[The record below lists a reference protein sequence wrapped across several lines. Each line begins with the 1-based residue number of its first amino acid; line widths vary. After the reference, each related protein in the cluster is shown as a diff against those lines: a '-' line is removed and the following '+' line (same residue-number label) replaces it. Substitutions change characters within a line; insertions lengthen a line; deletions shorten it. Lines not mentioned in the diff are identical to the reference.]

1 MKTFVVICFIL
12 QAVFLLSYAHQFFY
26 LVYSLFKRPEKTPPA
41 APRRYGVLIAA
52 RNEEKVIGD
61 LLDSLTRQDYPAEL
75 LHVFVVADNCTDQTA
90 AVARRAGATV
100 FERFNT
106 ARVGKGWALDF
117 LVSRID
123 IADYDGFFVFDAD
136 NLLEHDYIA
145 RMNEVFAQGHRII
158 TGYRN
163 SKNFSDNWISS
174 GSSLWFLH
182 DSRQLNGARM
192 SLGTSC
198 VVGGTG
204 FLVSSE
210 VLREN
215 GGWPYHLLTEDT
227 EFTIDMV
234 LRGERIAYCGDAVL
248 YDEQPVSFSQSWK
261 QRMRWCRG
269 YLQILDRYGKRI
281 FSGLFGKNG
290 FACYDVAMAFMPAI
304 IISILGFLVGAAQAV
319 CGVLILHAGVL
330 ALTSA
335 LILGVC
341 GMYFTLFFIGAMTL
355 LSERRRIRASLG
367 GRLRCLFTFPIFML
381 TYFPVAV
388 AAMFRDTGWA
398 PIEHTVRKSLAEVT
412 AVH

>member
-12 QAVFLLSYAHQFFY
+12 QAVFLLSYAHQFVY
-26 LVYSLFKRPEKTPPA
+26 LVYSLFKRPAKAPPA
-41 APRRYGVLIAA
+41 ASRRYGVLIAA
-52 RNEEKVIGD
+52 RNEENVIGD
-61 LLDSLTRQDYPAEL
+61 LLGCIAEQEYPRDMID
-75 LHVFVVADNCTDQTA
+75 VFVVADNCTDATA
-90 AVARRAGATV
+90 QVARRAGATV
-100 FERFNT
+100 FERFNSS
-106 ARVGKGWALDF
+106 RVGKGWALDF

-123 IADYDGFFVFDAD
+123 IADYEGFFVFDAD
-136 NLLEHDYIA
+136 NLLEKDYIA
-145 RMNEVFAQGHRII
+145 RMNEVFAQGHRIV

-174 GSSLWFLH
+174 GYSLWFLH

-248 YDEQPVSFSQSWK
+248 YDEQPTTLAQSWK

-269 YLQILDRYGKRI
+269 YLQILERYGKRI
-281 FSGLFGKNG
+281 FPALFGKNG

-304 IISILGFLVGAAQAV
+304 IISVLGFLVGVAQTV
-319 CGVLILHAGVL
+319 CGALILHAGVL

-335 LILGVC
+335 LILSVC
-341 GMYFTLFFIGAMTL
+341 GMYFTLFLIGAATL
-355 LSERRRIRASLG
+355 LSERKRIYAPLS
-367 GRLRCLFTFPIFML
+367 GRVRCLFSFPIFML

-388 AAMFRDTGWA
+388 ASLFRDTGWA
-398 PIEHTVRKSLAEVT
+398 PIEHSLRKNLAEVT
-412 AVH
+412 AAH